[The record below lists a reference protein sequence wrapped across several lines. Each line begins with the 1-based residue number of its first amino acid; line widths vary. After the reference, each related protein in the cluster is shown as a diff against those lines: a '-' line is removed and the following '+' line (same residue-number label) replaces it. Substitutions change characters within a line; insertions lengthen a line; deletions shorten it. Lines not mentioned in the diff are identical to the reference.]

1 MLSPRIVRPDAVT
14 LFTKLP
20 EEVNGEAQYKK
31 TVIPNVR
38 VTGKILN
45 NMLQSTNDLKIV
57 DDIVVTIDLT
67 DSPEGYIPYEE
78 WLPSQIGWTIQ
89 PNKDYFQ
96 HGLRVLSIIGVEEK
110 PQLDGSKGFLEVKCK
125 RK

>member
-67 DSPEGYIPYEE
+67 DSPIGYKSVEE
-78 WLPSQIGWTIQ
+78 WKETQDGWTVQ
-89 PNKDYFQ
+89 PNIDYFQ
-96 HGLRVLSIIGVEEK
+96 YGLKVLAIIGVTEK
-110 PQLDGSKGFLEVKCK
+110 PQINGNPGFIEVKCK